1 MDTERI
7 LLAGANRLDALDL
20 QQRMS
25 RMGHRVLA
33 VAHSSD
39 EALHLAAVRRPD
51 IVVMDLRV
59 PGLIGGIQA
68 STQIWAQLG
77 IPVIYVSEHFLE
89 GRLLRLWPTAL
100 AGLLSK
106 HTTAGDLHHAIE
118 EMLGRRPPRSPI
130 PSPTVL
136 KGVGPLHFTKTDD
149 EPGCCDALCS
159 VALPAL
165 ERLRSAA

>member
-59 PGLIGGIQA
+59 PGLIA
-68 STQIWAQLG
+68 TS
-77 IPVIYVSEHFLE
+77 
-89 GRLLRLWPTAL
+89 
-100 AGLLSK
+100 
-106 HTTAGDLHHAIE
+106 
-118 EMLGRRPPRSPI
+118 RPAHRSG
-130 PSPTVL
+130 PSSGFP
-136 KGVGPLHFTKTDD
+136 
-149 EPGCCDALCS
+149 
-159 VALPAL
+159 
-165 ERLRSAA
+165 